1 MQFSHS
7 RIECFKNCPY
17 QFKLRYIDGLKTL
30 DEYEPQDA
38 LRLGTAV
45 HTGIQVDVDTA
56 IKDYF
61 MSYPI
66 ITDKH
71 VDEAIKIE
79 MMCNKARAMLPLDMS
94 EFEVP
99 LHSKTFNGF
108 IDMLTIHEDGKAFDI
123 YDFKYSN
130 NIDKYMES
138 PQLSVYKYYAEKILG
153 IKVDKLYFVFLQKVG
168 IRQRKTE
175 TQVQFRTRLR
185 ETLKDAKVQ
194 IVEVPYNEN
203 HVLDFFYQQSLINE
217 AVDYPKNQTRLCD
230 WCEFQSYCEKGEDLD
245 MLPSTSRVEVKK
257 NDFKKLWI
265 YGQPFSGKTT
275 FADKAPTPLNL
286 NTDGNVKYVTMPRLP
301 ITDEVIV
308 DGRMSKRKYAWE
320 VFLDAVAELEKGSDF
335 ETIVVD
341 LLEDVFDH
349 CRIKTCD
356 DKGWEHES
364 DDSFKAY
371 EITRNSF
378 LRTMKRLLNLPYNII
393 LISHE
398 DTSIDIMKKGGDKI
412 TSIRPNINEKVA
424 KKLAGMVDLVG
435 RVVADDGKRTLT
447 FKEDEIVFGGGRLQ
461 GVKTMQIPLDWD
473 ALCSVYNEA
482 IGVKVEEPK
491 TQPQTPVEEEPQP
504 QVVEEPQQE
513 ENAPKKRTRR
523 TRN

>member
-1 MQFSHS
+1 MKFSHS
-7 RIECFKNCPY
+7 RVECFKNCPY
-17 QFKLRYIDGLKTL
+17 QFKLRYIDGWKTL
-30 DEYEPQDA
+30 DEYDPQDA

-45 HTGIQVDVDTA
+45 HTGIQVGIDEA
-56 IKDYF
+56 IRDYH

-71 VDEAIKIE
+71 IEEAIKIE
-79 MMCNKARAMLPLDMS
+79 AMCNKARVILPLDMS

-99 LHSKTFNGF
+99 LHDKTYDGF
-108 IDMLTIHEDGKAFDI
+108 IDMLTKNDSGNYDI

-130 NIDKYMES
+130 NIDKYLKS
-138 PQLSVYKYYAEKILG
+138 PQLSIYKYYAEKILSV
-153 IKVDKLYFVFLQKVG
+153 KVDKLYFVFLQKVG

-185 ETLKDAKVQ
+185 ETLKSAEVQ
-194 IVEVPYNEN
+194 IVEVPYNEVD
-203 HVLDFFYQQSLINE
+203 VLDFMHQQEIIAES
-217 AVDYPKNQTRLCD
+217 VDYPKNETRLCD
-230 WCEFQSYCEKGEDLD
+230 WCEYQSYCQKGDDLF
-245 MLPSTSRVEVKK
+245 MLPSTSRVEVTS
-257 NDFKKLWI
+257 NGFKKLWI

-301 ITDEVIV
+301 IADEIIV

-341 LLEDVFDH
+341 LVEDTFDQA
-349 CRIKTCD
+349 RIKVCD
-356 DKGWEHES
+356 DNGWKHES

-371 EITRNSF
+371 EITRNEF
-378 LRTMKRLLNLPYNII
+378 LRVMKRLLNLPYNVI

-398 DTSIDIMKKGGDKI
+398 DTSIDIMKKGGDKV
-412 TSIRPNINEKVA
+412 TAIRPNINEKVA

-447 FKEDEIVFGGGRLQ
+447 FKEDEIIFGGGRLQ
-461 GVKTMQIPLDWD
+461 GVKTMEIPLDWD
-473 ALCSVYNEA
+473 ALCAVYDEA
-482 IGVKVEEPK
+482 IGTKTPVVNIAEEPK
-491 TQPQTPVEEEPQP
+491 EQEPQT
-504 QVVEEPQQE
+504 QQE
-513 ENAPKKRTRR
+513 EVEEAPKKRTRKS
-523 TRN
+523 RN

>member
-7 RIECFKNCPY
+7 RVECFKNCPY
-17 QFKLRYIDGLKTL
+17 QFKLRYIDNLKTL

-38 LRLGTAV
+38 LKLGTAV

-79 MMCNKARAMLPLDMS
+79 MMCNKARAILPLDMS

-99 LHSKTFNGF
+99 LHDKTFTGF
-108 IDMLTIHEDGKAFDI
+108 IDMLTIHEDGKVFDI

-130 NIDKYMES
+130 NIDKYLES
-138 PQLSVYKYYAEKILG
+138 PQLSIYKYYAEKILG

-203 HVLDFFYQQSLINE
+203 HVLEFMHQQEIITE

-230 WCEFQSYCEKGEDLD
+230 WCSYQSFCEKGEDLD

-265 YGQPFSGKTT
+265 YGQPFTGKTT

-301 ITDEVIV
+301 IADEITV
-308 DGRMSKRKYAWE
+308 DGRLTNRKYAWE
-320 VFLDAVAELEKGSDF
+320 VFKEAIAELERGSDF

-341 LLEDVFDH
+341 LVEDTFDH
-349 CRIKTCD
+349 ARIKTCD
-356 DKGWEHES
+356 DNGWSHES

-371 EITRNSF
+371 EITRNEF

-461 GVKTMQIPLDWD
+461 GVKTMEIPLDWN
-473 ALCSVYNEA
+473 ALCAVYNEA
-482 IGVKVEEPK
+482 TGIKA
-491 TQPQTPVEEEPQP
+491 PVEEVEETPKQEPQT
-504 QVVEEPQQE
+504 QQEEVVEE
-513 ENAPKKRTRR
+513 APKKRTRR
-523 TRN
+523 SRN